1 MLPDF
6 YTCNIAIIG
15 LGYVG
20 LPLCIQFKKIKK
32 CLLTGK
38 DFKRKI
44 IGFDINTKR
53 IEQLQNQIDI
63 TNEVSG
69 EDLNLIKDIYL
80 TSNPDLLAEV
90 DIFIVTVPTPVDK
103 AKSPDLEP
111 LKKASKTIG
120 LALPKRNKK
129 DRKTIPFIIYE
140 STVYPGAT
148 EEICVPIIEK
158 ISGFSLNN
166 QNTENSFLCG
176 YSPERINPGDKTH
189 NLDKIVKVTSG
200 SSPEASELIDK
211 LYKTIISAGTFK
223 AASIKV
229 AETAKII
236 ENTQRDINIALMN
249 ELAMINKKLGI
260 DTLDVLEAAGTK
272 WNFLKFK
279 PGLVGGHCIGVDPYY
294 LTYKASMLGY
304 TPEMVLSGRRIN
316 DSMQNWVVEQ
326 FILEISKNKIS
337 LKNVTILILGLTFK
351 ENCPDL
357 RNSKSIE
364 IINQLSKYSNNIDLI
379 DPIANQEEAKEIFGV
394 QILKKIPF
402 NKKYSA
408 ILVLVGHNYFKQI
421 TLEEWQELLNPV
433 SIIFDIKGIVSK
445 DLSPIRI

>member
-6 YTCNIAIIG
+6 YKCNIAVIG

-32 CLLTGK
+32 CLLTDK

-44 IGFDINTKR
+44 IGFDMNRKR
-53 IEQLQNQIDI
+53 IEQLKNQIDS
-63 TNEVSG
+63 TNEVNR
-69 EDLNLIKDIYL
+69 EDLKFIKDIYL
-80 TSNPDLLAEV
+80 TSNPDLLKEA
-90 DIFIVTVPTPVDK
+90 DIFIVTVPTPVNK
-103 AKSPDLEP
+103 SKSPDLEP
-111 LKKASKTIG
+111 LKQASKTVG
-120 LALPKRNKK
+120 LALSKRYKNGTKS
-129 DRKTIPFIIYE
+129 TPFVIYE

-148 EEICVPIIEK
+148 EEICIPIIEK
-158 ISGFSLNN
+158 ISGFYLNN
-166 QNTENSFLCG
+166 ENPENSFFCG

-200 SSPEASELIDK
+200 SSPEALEFIDN

-260 DTLDVLEAAGTK
+260 DTLDVLEAAETK

-304 TPEMVLSGRRIN
+304 SPEMVLSGRKIN
-316 DSMQNWVVEQ
+316 DSMQNWITEQ
-326 FILEISKNKIS
+326 FIFEISKNKIS
-337 LKNVTILILGLTFK
+337 LNNVTILILGLTFK

-357 RNSKSIE
+357 RNTKSIE
-364 IINQLSKYSNNIDLI
+364 IINQLNKYSNNIDLV
-379 DPIANQEEAKEIFGV
+379 DPMADQEEAREIYGI

-408 ILVLVGHNYFKQI
+408 ILVLVGHDYFKQI
-421 TLEEWQELLNPV
+421 TIEEWQKLLNPNSV
-433 SIIFDIKGIVSK
+433 IFDIKGIVNK
-445 DLSPIRI
+445 ELAPIRI

>member
-6 YTCNIAIIG
+6 YTCNIAVIG

-53 IEQLQNQIDI
+53 IEQLKNQIDL

-120 LALPKRNKK
+120 LALSKRYKK
-129 DRKTIPFIIYE
+129 DRKSIPFIIYE

-148 EEICVPIIEK
+148 EEICVPILEK

-200 SSPEASELIDK
+200 SSPEASEFIDK

-249 ELAMINKKLGI
+249 EVAMINKKLGI
-260 DTLDVLEAAGTK
+260 DTLDVLEAAETK

-316 DSMQNWVVEQ
+316 DSMHNWIVEQ

-337 LKNVTILILGLTFK
+337 LKNSTTLILGLTFK

-357 RNSKSIE
+357 RNTKSIE
-364 IINQLSKYSNNIDLI
+364 IINQLRKYFNNIDLV
-379 DPIANQEEAKEIFGV
+379 DPIANQEEARELFGIQIHKE
-394 QILKKIPF
+394 IPF

-421 TLEEWQELLNPV
+421 SIEQWQELLNPD
-433 SIIFDIKGIVSK
+433 SIIFDIKGIVNK